1 VEAAY
6 KGARRMGQRHGRRR
20 KGAERVAMSVRP
32 SPSIKS
38 EEVARFEALGDAWWD
53 PDGPMAPLHRVNPIR
68 IGWARDLIVR
78 HFKLET
84 PVGLALAGVDLLDV
98 GCGAGLFAEP
108 LARLGANVIGVDPS
122 PSAIA
127 AARGHAEETG
137 ARLAYRAS
145 TVEELAA
152 ESRRFDI
159 VCAMEVIE
167 HTANPKRFF
176 ATAASLVKPGGL
188 FLASTLN
195 RTLRSF
201 ALAIVGAEYV
211 LRWLEPGTHRWE
223 QFVTPL
229 ELTSFAHAAGLRR
242 VSLRGMAYDPF
253 RRDWRLSSDTA
264 VNYLFAATKPEA

>member
-1 VEAAY
+1 
-6 KGARRMGQRHGRRR
+6 M
-20 KGAERVAMSVRP
+20 
-32 SPSIKS
+32 S
-38 EEVARFEALGDAWWD
+38 EEVARFEALGDTWWD
-53 PDGPMAPLHRVNPIR
+53 ADGPMAPLHRVNPVR

-84 PVGLALAGVDLLDV
+84 AAGAPLAGADLLDV

-122 PSAIA
+122 PAAIK
-127 AARGHAEETG
+127 AARRHAEETG
-137 ARLAYRAS
+137 ARLAYRAA

-152 ESRRFDI
+152 EPQRFDI

-167 HTANPKRFF
+167 HTANPKRFV

-229 ELTSFAHAAGLRR
+229 ELTGFARAAGLGRI
-242 VSLRGMAYDPF
+242 SLRGVVYDPF
-253 RRDWRLSSDTA
+253 NASWRLSSDTG
-264 VNYLFAATKPEA
+264 VNYLFAATKPDL